1 MKKNEIMNN
10 LGLKA
15 NKVCFAMKKHSPEI
29 LVIAGVLGAVSSAVL
44 ACRAT
49 TKISEIL
56 DSTKETIDAI
66 HKVVEESDTDE
77 NIEYSDEDK
86 KRDLMITYAHAG
98 IDLAKLY
105 APAVILGTLSITSIL
120 ASNNILRKRNVALAA
135 AYATID
141 KGYKEYRTRVVERFG
156 ETVDRDLRYG
166 IKAKE
171 IEEKV
176 IDDKGKEKTV
186 KKNVEVVE
194 PAVISDY
201 ARIFRSNNPYWEDTP
216 DYSEMFLSAR
226 ERWANDKLRANGHL
240 TLNEVYTMLG
250 FEETKAGMVVGWIYD
265 PKNPIGDNYVDF
277 GIRQVFI
284 DDEHTDDVELAYA
297 LDFNVDGNIYDKM

>member
-15 NKVCFAMKKHSPEI
+15 NKVCFEMKKHSPEI

-77 NIEYSDEDK
+77 NIEYSDDDK

-156 ETVDRDLRYG
+156 ETADRELRYG

-216 DYSEMFLSAR
+216 DYSEMFLNAR
-226 ERWANDKLRANGHL
+226 EHWANDKLRANGHL